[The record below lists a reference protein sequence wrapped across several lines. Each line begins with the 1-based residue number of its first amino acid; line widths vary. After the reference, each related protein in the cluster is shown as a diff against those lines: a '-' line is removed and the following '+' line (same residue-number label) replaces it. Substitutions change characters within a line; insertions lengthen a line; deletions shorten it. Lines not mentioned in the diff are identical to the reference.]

1 MRKTDSTFCA
11 VRIAAVSIIL
21 IAIFSGIAAIF
32 WYQEGQYLLPTPVPK
47 NYVAVAPKAAITID
61 TSRLHLTSNE
71 KPTLFHFFSPDCPCS
86 RFNLKHFLSLHKKYK
101 HEINFYAV
109 VADDEEASSA
119 KEMLDPDVH
128 IFIDKD
134 KRLATACG
142 VYSTP
147 QAAIVQADQ
156 TLFFRGNYN
165 RARYCTDKNSNYV
178 QMALDSLIAKKAPP
192 QFSPLATNSY
202 GCTLPEQEN
211 SPLALQ
217 P

>member
-1 MRKTDSTFCA
+1 M
-11 VRIAAVSIIL
+11 RIAAVSIIL
-21 IAIFSGIAAIF
+21 VAIFSGITAIF

-47 NYVAVAPKAAITID
+47 DYITVAPRSPVTVD
-61 TSRLHLTSNE
+61 TTLIHFSSNDN
-71 KPTLFHFFSPDCPCS
+71 PTLFHFFSPDCPCS

-101 HEINFYAV
+101 QVINFYAV
-109 VADDEEASSA
+109 VADSEQVSSA
-119 KEMLDPDVH
+119 KAMLPPDVDVL
-128 IFIDKD
+128 IDKG
-134 KRLATACG
+134 KHLAKACG

-147 QAAIVQADQ
+147 QAAIIQTNH

-202 GCTLPEQEN
+202 GCTLPEQEDF
-211 SPLALQ
+211 SFAIQ